1 MKKLESMIL
10 EESGAGIREV
20 RWQQRLDNFKRAFAQ
35 LGKFIDK
42 GNLNELEEQGL
53 IQAFEYTFELAW
65 NVMKDYFT
73 FQGLEGIH
81 GRRDAI
87 RLAFSRGLVEDGEGW
102 MAMLKSRIQ
111 SSHTYEEETAKEI
124 ATGIFD
130 TYYYL
135 FDMLLQKMETLSGKE
150 VLSEK

>member
-1 MKKLESMIL
+1 MKKLENMIL
-10 EESGAGIREV
+10 EEPGAGIRDV

-42 GNLNELEEQGL
+42 GSLNELEEQGL
-53 IQAFEYTFELAW
+53 IKAFEYTFELSW

-81 GRRDAI
+81 GSRDAI
-87 RLAFSRGLVEDGEGW
+87 RLAFNRGLIEDGEGW

-111 SSHTYEEETAKEI
+111 SSHTYEEETAREI
-124 ATGIFD
+124 AADIFD

-135 FDMLLQKMETLSGKE
+135 FAMLLQEMEALSGQE
-150 VLSEK
+150 VLPGK